1 VATFGDSEPDFQ
13 MSFNNYLKYKNFTLS
28 FLWHWKKGG
37 ENVNLTRLLT
47 DDSGTSHDFD
57 DITLDP
63 DGQTVN
69 GFYRL
74 LTLGAGTNAYIEDA
88 GYLKLREV
96 GLYYNISR
104 GALEKW
110 FGGNVSD
117 VKIGFSGRN
126 LVNIFDY
133 DSYDPE
139 VSNFG
144 SAAAGIGI
152 EVAPFPS
159 SKRFMFHLSVGL

>member
-1 VATFGDSEPDFQ
+1 
-13 MSFNNYLKYKNFTLS
+13 M
-28 FLWHWKKGG
+28 
-37 ENVNLTRLLT
+37 NLTRLLT

-96 GLYYNISR
+96 GLYYNIPSSS
-104 GALEKW
+104 LDKW

-117 VKIGFSGRN
+117 VKIGLSGR
-126 LVNIFDY
+126 VCHYF
-133 DSYDPE
+133 
-139 VSNFG
+139 V
-144 SAAAGIGI
+144 
-152 EVAPFPS
+152 
-159 SKRFMFHLSVGL
+159 K